1 MIRLKTK
8 EQIASIRESCRIVAE
23 TLEAL
28 GRIVEPGLSTI
39 ELDRW
44 AVDLIKVQKAIPAF
58 KDYRGFPA
66 NICVSVNEEVVHGIP
81 GGRVLV
87 EGDIVSIDVG
97 VLKDGYFG
105 DGAATFP
112 VGEISEQAQK
122 LLEVTELSLMK
133 GVEKATPDNH
143 LGDVSHSIQKCVE
156 SFNLSV
162 VRDLVGHGVG
172 LEMHEDPQIPN
183 YGSAGCGPLLVE
195 GMVLAIEPMVNLGGW
210 EVETLDDRWTVITKD
225 RSLSAHFEHT
235 VAICDD
241 GARILT
247 QVDST
252 ASRRS

>member
-8 EQIASIRESCRIVAE
+8 EQIARITESCIIVAD

-44 AVDLIKVQKAIPAF
+44 AVDLIKARKGVPAF

-81 GGRVLV
+81 GGRALV

-112 VGEISEQAQK
+112 VGEISEEAQT
-122 LLEVTELSLMK
+122 LLEVTQLSLMK

-143 LGDVSHSIQKCVE
+143 LGDVSHSIQECVE
-156 SFNLSV
+156 RFNLSV

-183 YGSAGCGPLLVE
+183 YGKAGCGPLLVE
-195 GMVLAIEPMVNLGGW
+195 GMVLAIEPMVNAGGW
-210 EVETLDDRWTVITKD
+210 EVETLDDRWTVVTKD

-235 VAICDD
+235 VAVCEN

-247 QVDST
+247 QVES
-252 ASRRS
+252 AAPRRS